1 MTSLDEM
8 QSGSRIALDEATL
21 AALVEA
27 SAAMSASL
35 DLGDVLQAIV
45 RSAAHVLKAEASS
58 LLLLD
63 SRRRKLVFRAV
74 YGIRADQLL
83 GQEFDADRGI
93 AGLVAST
100 GRPELIADVATH
112 PRHFG
117 GFDEQSDFKTRTM
130 IAAPLRLDGQTIGVV
145 EVINKRGSAAFT
157 EHDLN
162 VLQVFA
168 NLAAVSA
175 RNAQR
180 HASVLH
186 ENRGLLESA
195 RSDDPVMGTSA
206 AWREALHTCERAAR
220 TSMTVLLLGE
230 TGVGKEVT
238 ARWIHNHSQRTA
250 RPFIALHCAALPE
263 ALLESEL
270 FGYEAGAFTGATAR
284 KLGRFELAD
293 GGTLFLDEIG
303 DVSSATQVKLLRVLQ
318 EREFVRVG
326 GTRTIACDVRIIAA
340 TNRDLHR
347 AMREGHFREDLYYRI
362 NVVPITIP
370 ALRDRREDIPLLV
383 DRFVETAARQVG
395 VPRPA
400 IDAAAMSRL
409 MSYHWPGNIRELR
422 NVIERAV
429 LLSEG
434 GAVTVAQLPREFGD
448 ERAAP
453 DASPQGGKRDGL
465 GQVEQFER
473 AMLLRGLEENGWNV
487 SATAKKLG
495 LSRDQVRYRM
505 EKYGLSRPG
514 V

>member
-1 MTSLDEM
+1 
-8 QSGSRIALDEATL
+8 
-21 AALVEA
+21 V
-27 SAAMSASL
+27 
-35 DLGDVLQAIV
+35 
-45 RSAAHVLKAEASS
+45 
-58 LLLLD
+58 
-63 SRRRKLVFRAV
+63 
-74 YGIRADQLL
+74 
-83 GQEFDADRGI
+83 
-93 AGLVAST
+93 
-100 GRPELIADVATH
+100 
-112 PRHFG
+112 
-117 GFDEQSDFKTRTM
+117 
-130 IAAPLRLDGQTIGVV
+130 
-145 EVINKRGSAAFT
+145 
-157 EHDLN
+157 
-162 VLQVFA
+162 
-168 NLAAVSA
+168 

-180 HASVLH
+180 HQSVLH

-195 RSDDPVMGTSA
+195 RSDDPVMGTSP
-206 AWREALHTCERAAR
+206 AWRDVMHTCERAAR

-238 ARWIHNHSQRTA
+238 ARWIHNHSQRAA

-303 DVSSATQVKLLRVLQ
+303 DVNASTQVKLLRVLQ

-326 GTRTIACDVRIIAA
+326 GTKTIACDVRIIAA

-362 NVVPITIP
+362 NVIPITIP

-383 DRFVETAARQVG
+383 DRFVEIAARQVG
-395 VPRPA
+395 VPHPA
-400 IDAAAMSRL
+400 IDADAMVRL

-434 GAVTVAQLPREFGD
+434 GVITVAQLPREFGENPAGSGASAEGRPQEGV
-448 ERAAP
+448 ER
-453 DASPQGGKRDGL
+453 
-465 GQVEQFER
+465 VEQFER

-487 SATAKKLG
+487 SATARKLG

-505 EKYGLSRPG
+505 EKYGVVRPG
-514 V
+514 G